1 MQSSLLGSILA
12 NLLLILGMSFL
23 IGGLRYREQLYNST
37 VTHMSAS
44 LMALA
49 VLSLLLPTVFYASFK
64 KPREAEGKILAIS
77 RGSAAILLLVYALY
91 LVFQLKSHA
100 YMYTSTPQQVV
111 DEESRPGS
119 NVSIEMLG
127 ISRCARSSPGGTPP
141 SLPLA
146 ESHSIGRFSSV
157 LLLFVSTALVA
168 ICAKFMVDSL
178 DDLVEKGPLGEM
190 FIGLIILPVLGNAAE
205 HFTAVK
211 IAWKNNIDLAIGIA
225 IGSSIQIALLVTP
238 IIVLIGWA
246 IEKELTLHFHL
257 FGSMALFL
265 AAYVVNFL
273 VLDGRSNF
281 LEGALL
287 CAAYVMIGQVNMLN
301 SSERKC

>member
-1 MQSSLLGSILA
+1 MALKEGHLRIVQSSLLGSILA

-44 LMALA
+44 LMGLA
-49 VLSLLLPTVFYASFK
+49 VLSLLIPTVFYASFK
-64 KPREAEGKILAIS
+64 RPLDAEGKLLAIS

-91 LVFQLKSHA
+91 LVFQFKSHA
-100 YMYTSTPQQVV
+100 YIYTSTPQHVV
-111 DEESRPGS
+111 DEESRPGYDDP
-119 NVSIEMLG
+119 IEMLG
-127 ISRCARSSPGGTPP
+127 ISRCARSPPGGTSP
-141 SLPLA
+141 SLLRA

-168 ICAKFMVDSL
+168 VCAQFMVKSL
-178 DDLVEKGPLGEM
+178 DNLVKKGPLGEL

-211 IAWKNNIDLAIGIA
+211 IAWKNNMDLAIGIA
-225 IGSSIQIALLVTP
+225 IGSSIQIALFVTP
-238 IIVLIGWA
+238 VVVLIGWA
-246 IEKELTLHFHL
+246 VGKELTLHFHL
-257 FGSMALFL
+257 FESVVLFL

-273 VLDGRSNF
+273 VLDGRSNY
-281 LEGALL
+281 LEGSLL
-287 CAAYVMIGQVNMLN
+287 CAAYVMIG
-301 SSERKC
+301 